1 MGMRSN
7 TGLFFSQPQLIID
20 DDGHTDDEFDVDKL
34 EKRIWRQG
42 MRLQR
47 LKERSKNKER
57 DDEQLISKCMFKMM
71 EVCNAQGF
79 VYGIIPQNAK
89 PIISASHNLQE
100 WWKDK
105 VRFDLNGPIAIAKH
119 QESNNMVCESNE
131 EDMNSRENN
140 QPICRNRNG
149 LFASS
154 KFHVM
159 PMHDRNINGNQSCLV
174 EGNQSVNLQP
184 EAQNHQEHW
193 HFGRTEGNIFE
204 RSSVEDLMKLSSN
217 NNKRTV

>member
-1 MGMRSN
+1 MRSN
-7 TGLFFSQPQLIID
+7 TGLFFSQPQPIID

-79 VYGIIPQNAK
+79 VYGIIPQNGK

-131 EDMNSRENN
+131 E
-140 QPICRNRNG
+140 
-149 LFASS
+149 
-154 KFHVM
+154 
-159 PMHDRNINGNQSCLV
+159 
-174 EGNQSVNLQP
+174 

>member
-7 TGLFFSQPQLIID
+7 TGLFFSQPQPIID
-20 DDGHTDDEFDVDKL
+20 DDGHTDDEFDVDRL

-79 VYGIIPQNAK
+79 VYGIIPQNGK

-119 QESNNMVCESNE
+119 QESNNMVC
-131 EDMNSRENN
+131 
-140 QPICRNRNG
+140 G
-149 LFASS
+149 
-154 KFHVM
+154 
-159 PMHDRNINGNQSCLV
+159 
-174 EGNQSVNLQP
+174 
-184 EAQNHQEHW
+184 
-193 HFGRTEGNIFE
+193 
-204 RSSVEDLMKLSSN
+204 
-217 NNKRTV
+217 